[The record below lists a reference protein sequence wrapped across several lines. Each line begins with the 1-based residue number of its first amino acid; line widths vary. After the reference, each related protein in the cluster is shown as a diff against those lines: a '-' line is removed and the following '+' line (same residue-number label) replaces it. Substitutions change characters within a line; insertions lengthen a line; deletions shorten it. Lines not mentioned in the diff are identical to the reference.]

1 MLKALA
7 ALMRIVGSV
16 VSLPAAYTAEG
27 LQASAGSTYLA
38 DNSKA
43 RRELGF
49 QARPLE
55 EGLLQTLLYE
65 MALLNMPLP
74 LTREQPNAS

>member
-1 MLKALA
+1 
-7 ALMRIVGSV
+7 MRIVGAV

-27 LQASAGSTYLA
+27 LRVSAGSTYLG

-49 QARPLE
+49 QARPFE
-55 EGLLQTLLYE
+55 EGLRQTLLYE
-65 MALLNMPLP
+65 MALLNLPLP
-74 LTREQPNAS
+74 WTAEQPKASHPE